1 MAKKGG
7 LASIGAPGML
17 ITTKEEYK
25 EIIMN
30 NTPSKTKFKWW
41 CGKREHESWQA
52 VPNSIS
58 QGTWCP
64 YCSEGQYEHICRWY
78 FKQIFKNPFE
88 KTVISTIIKDTKR
101 NMHFDG
107 YSEIIIDEKVIKLA
121 FEFNG
126 YQHYIWPNIY
136 HKTEKE
142 FIQQQQLDT
151 YKKRLCIENM
161 IILIIF
167 PYNISLR
174 MNEPKK
180 IQDYIIKEFRSKT
193 GIELSDIIQYD
204 YQKKNK
210 D

>member
-1 MAKKGG
+1 
-7 LASIGAPGML
+7 
-17 ITTKEEYK
+17 
-25 EIIMN
+25 
-30 NTPSKTKFKWW
+30 
-41 CGKREHESWQA
+41 
-52 VPNSIS
+52 
-58 QGTWCP
+58 
-64 YCSEGQYEHICRWY
+64 
-78 FKQIFKNPFE
+78 
-88 KTVISTIIKDTKR
+88 
-101 NMHFDG
+101 MHFDG